1 MSPPIVRLKPKEDF
15 RLLTGHLWVFS
26 NEISKIEGNPSAGDV
41 VEVRNGRNSLIG
53 FGFYNPKTL
62 IAVRMISKEFIEPDK
77 EFFVARL
84 EAALIL
90 RKKLFHSPFYR
101 LAHGEGDF
109 LPGLVID
116 RFDDLFS
123 VQIFSI
129 GMETR
134 KGFIYDALKELF
146 SPAAIFERSDSP
158 TRELEGL
165 PQSKSIILGQEQTI
179 DYDEEGVVFRIN
191 PLRGQKTGFYFDQ
204 RLNRIFSR
212 NFANDSRVLD
222 LFSNEGG
229 FALGMAHAGATEV
242 IAVDSSEL
250 AITNLLT
257 NSRLNKIDNTRT
269 VVGDVQEYLKQAISA
284 RANFDVVV
292 CDPPSFARTR
302 KSVSAAKAGYKQL
315 HKSIFGV
322 LKRGGILLTASCSHH
337 IFSDTFEEI
346 VLDAALKS
354 GRSLQFFHRA
364 GASPDHPILPSMP
377 ETEYLKFNAYR
388 VL

>member
-1 MSPPIVRLKPKEDF
+1 MNHPIVRLKPKEDF

-41 VEVRNGRNSLIG
+41 VEVRNGRNSSIG
-53 FGFYNPKTL
+53 FGFYNPSTL
-62 IAVRMISKEFIEPDK
+62 IAVRMISREFIEPDK

-84 EAALIL
+84 QAALGL

-101 LAHGEGDF
+101 LAHGESDF

-134 KGFIYDALKELF
+134 KRFIYGALIELF
-146 SPAAIFERSDSP
+146 SPAAIYERSDSP

-165 PQSKSIILGQEQTI
+165 PQSKSIILGQEQTV

-212 NFANDSRVLD
+212 NFAPDSKVLD

-229 FALGMAHAGATEV
+229 FALGMAYAGAGEV

-257 NSRLNKIDNTRT
+257 NSRLNKIENTKT

-284 RANFDVVV
+284 RVDFDVVI

-302 KSVSAAKAGYKQL
+302 RSVSTAKAGYKQL

-322 LKRGGILLTASCSHH
+322 MRRGGILLTASCSHH

-354 GRSLQFFHRA
+354 GRSLQLFHRA